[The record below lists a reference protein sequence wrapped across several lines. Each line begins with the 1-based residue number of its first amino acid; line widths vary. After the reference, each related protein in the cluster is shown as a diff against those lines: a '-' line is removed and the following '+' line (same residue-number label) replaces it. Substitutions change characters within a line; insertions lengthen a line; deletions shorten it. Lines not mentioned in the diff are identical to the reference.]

1 LLISAA
7 TRLQGI
13 FFWDLFIYLIEGLLF
28 LLTGAQMRLLVEKSK
43 DFDLTRIL
51 MATTLVAIT
60 VVVAR
65 FIWAFGRPFLSW
77 VLCLALRALRIPV
90 RLPELA
96 PWRYTFLVAFT
107 GVRGAVSLAAALA
120 LPLTVASG
128 DAFPYRDVMLFI
140 AFGVILITLLGLGLT
155 LSAVVRALGIADVGR
170 VEHRQ
175 EHEAEV
181 AARRGLL
188 AATRASIDEMAKTR
202 KLPSDIVDILCA
214 RHLTRASQVPGG
226 EDDDTSHMTAES
238 AGLVRELI
246 ADERRY
252 IHQLLRDGKI
262 TDEARRRI
270 ERDLD
275 LEEAVL
281 SNLGYG

>member
-1 LLISAA
+1 LI
-7 TRLQGI
+7 
-13 FFWDLFIYLIEGLLF
+13 IYLTEGLLF
-28 LLTGAQMRLLVEKSK
+28 LLTGAQLRLLIEKSK
-43 DFDLTRIL
+43 DFQLSRI
-51 MATTLVAIT
+51 MIATLLVSATI
-60 VVVAR
+60 VLAR
-65 FIWAFGRPFLSW
+65 FVWVFARLYFGWLACV
-77 VLCLALRALRIPV
+77 VLRFLRIPIP
-90 RLPELA
+90 LPPLP
-96 PWRYTFLVAFT
+96 PWRYTFVVAFT

-155 LSAVVRALGIADVGR
+155 LPFVVKALGIANVGQA
-170 VEHRQ
+170 EHH
-175 EHEAEV
+175 EEYEAEV
-181 AARRGLL
+181 AARRNLL

-202 KLPSDIVDILCA
+202 QLPDDIVDILCA
-214 RHLTRASQVPGG
+214 RHMARSSQVPGG
-226 EDDDTSHMTAES
+226 ADGDKTTMTEES
-238 AGLVRELI
+238 ARLVRELI
-246 ADERRY
+246 ADERRS
-252 IHQLLRDGKI
+252 IHRLLREGKI